1 MRIRDRIFRIGTG
14 ILCVIMAALLIVLM
28 FMNHR
33 RNQERADALRQK
45 TEERKVLETQKIE
58 EAAELYDHYIDQ
70 LGGISVV
77 CWGDAVMAGK
87 GDVSL
92 PSALKAVIG
101 ENLYQPFTESYSKIV
116 DKEEMTQPDAV
127 VANMGVRDEGMR
139 EILVRAGVNTMKVGE
154 WALIPGDTEPQNI
167 VLGDDT
173 FWTPLHF
180 ARQEKTSF
188 GKVVIEEIEGTLIE
202 GEGEYDELHPRFAFV
217 RDEEGDSFQ
226 TGAGTVIET
235 ENASRY
241 LGDIPVFFFEDDSAD
256 NVDSFMSDL
265 EDLVDRYTDY
275 YHENREEEETSDEDT
290 LEEQSE
296 DGYTGDEQAAEEE
309 SGGAEEGS
317 EKETSV
323 SHAFVV
329 LCTVESDSDLDTALK
344 EEFGD
349 HYIRSD
355 LYADSLNA
363 DNCKNLA
370 QKVYEALRTG
380 DRGARRPLRSGRTLI
395 SQRTFYNLFSRSAL

>member
-1 MRIRDRIFRIGTG
+1 M
-14 ILCVIMAALLIVLM
+14 CVIMAALLIVLM

-33 RNQERADALRQK
+33 RNQERADELRRK
-45 TEERKVLETQKIE
+45 TEERKVLETQKME
-58 EAAELYDHYIDQ
+58 KAAELYDQYLDQ
-70 LGGISVV
+70 LSGTSVV

-87 GDVSL
+87 GDASL
-92 PSALKAVIG
+92 ASALEAVIS
-101 ENLYQPFTESYSKIV
+101 ENLYQPFTESYSKVV
-116 DKEEMTQPDAV
+116 DTEEMTQPGASV
-127 VANMGVRDEGMR
+127 TNMGVRDEGMR
-139 EILVRAGVNTMKVGE
+139 EILARAGVSTMKVGE
-154 WALIPGDTEPQNI
+154 WVLLPGDTEPQNI

-173 FWTPLHF
+173 SWTPLHF
-180 ARQEKTSF
+180 ARQDKVSF
-188 GKVVIEEIEGTLIE
+188 GKVVINETEGTLTE

-226 TGAGTVIET
+226 AGAGTEIET

-275 YHENREEEETSDEDT
+275 YREEPEEAADEETADEET
-290 LEEQSE
+290 
-296 DGYTGDEQAAEEE
+296 EEE
-309 SGGAEEGS
+309 P
-317 EKETSV
+317 SV

-329 LCTVESDSDLDTALK
+329 LCTVEGDSDLDTALR

-370 QKVYEALRTG
+370 QKVYEALDAQGCFDTVKETT
-380 DRGARRPLRSGRTLI
+380 AQAI
-395 SQRTFYNLFSRSAL
+395 EALDDLSVQVEH

>member
-173 FWTPLHF
+173 LWTPLHF
-180 ARQEKTSF
+180 ARQDKVSF

-275 YHENREEEETSDEDT
+275 YHEDREEEETSDEDT

-370 QKVYEALRTG
+370 QKVYEALDAQGCFDTVKETT
-380 DRGARRPLRSGRTLI
+380 AQAI
-395 SQRTFYNLFSRSAL
+395 EALDDLSVQVEH

>member
-1 MRIRDRIFRIGTG
+1 M
-14 ILCVIMAALLIVLM
+14 CVIMAALLIVLM

-33 RNQERADALRQK
+33 RNQERADELRRK
-45 TEERKVLETQKIE
+45 TEERKVLETQKME
-58 EAAELYDHYIDQ
+58 KAAELYDQYLDQ
-70 LGGISVV
+70 LSGTSVV

-87 GDVSL
+87 GDASL
-92 PSALKAVIG
+92 ASALESVIS
-101 ENLYQPFTESYSKIV
+101 ENLYQPFTESYSKVV
-116 DKEEMTQPDAV
+116 DTEEMTQPGAS

-139 EILVRAGVNTMKVGE
+139 EILARAGVNTMKVGE
-154 WALIPGDTEPQNI
+154 WVLLPGDTEPKNI

-173 FWTPLHF
+173 LWTPLHF
-180 ARQEKTSF
+180 ARQDKVSF
-188 GKVVIEEIEGTLIE
+188 GKVVINETEGTLTE

-226 TGAGTVIET
+226 AGAGTEIET

-275 YHENREEEETSDEDT
+275 YREEPEEEASDEDTADESTGDEEAADESADGEETSDEET
-290 LEEQSE
+290 EEP
-296 DGYTGDEQAAEEE
+296 
-309 SGGAEEGS
+309 
-317 EKETSV
+317 SV
-323 SHAFVV
+323 SNSFVV
-329 LCTVESDSDLDTALK
+329 ICTVESDSDLDAALR

-355 LYADSLNA
+355 LYAGSLNA

-370 QKVYEALRTG
+370 QKVYEALDAQGCFDTVK
-380 DRGARRPLRSGRTLI
+380 DITAQAI
-395 SQRTFYNLFSRSAL
+395 KALDDLSVQVEH

>member
-1 MRIRDRIFRIGTG
+1 M
-14 ILCVIMAALLIVLM
+14 CVIMAALLIVLM

-33 RNQERADALRQK
+33 RNQERADELRRK
-45 TEERKVLETQKIE
+45 TEERKVLETQKME
-58 EAAELYDHYIDQ
+58 KAAELYDQYLDQ
-70 LGGISVV
+70 LSGTSVV

-87 GDVSL
+87 GDASL
-92 PSALKAVIG
+92 ASALEAVIS
-101 ENLYQPFTESYSKIV
+101 ENLYQPFTESYSKVV
-116 DKEEMTQPDAV
+116 DTEEMTQPGASV
-127 VANMGVRDEGMR
+127 TNMGVRDEGMR
-139 EILVRAGVNTMKVGE
+139 EILARAGVSTMKVGE
-154 WALIPGDTEPQNI
+154 WVLLPGDTEPQNI

-173 FWTPLHF
+173 IWTPLHF
-180 ARQEKTSF
+180 ARQDKVSF
-188 GKVVIEEIEGTLIE
+188 GKVVINETEGTLTE

-226 TGAGTVIET
+226 AGAGTEIET

-256 NVDSFMSDL
+256 SIDSFMSDL

-275 YHENREEEETSDEDT
+275 YREETEEDSDDEDT
-290 LEEQSE
+290 ADEYTE
-296 DGYTGDEQAAEEE
+296 DGYTGDEEAADEETEEE
-309 SGGAEEGS
+309 P
-317 EKETSV
+317 SV

-329 LCTVESDSDLDTALK
+329 LCTVESDSDLDAALR

-355 LYADSLNA
+355 LYADSLTA

-370 QKVYEALRTG
+370 QKVYDALDAQGCFDMVKSITAKAVSEL
-380 DRGARRPLRSGRTLI
+380 DDLSV
-395 SQRTFYNLFSRSAL
+395 QVEH

>member
-1 MRIRDRIFRIGTG
+1 M
-14 ILCVIMAALLIVLM
+14 CVIMAALLIVLM

-33 RNQERADALRQK
+33 RNQERADELRRK
-45 TEERKVLETQKIE
+45 TEERKVLETQKME
-58 EAAELYDHYIDQ
+58 KAAELYDQYLDQ
-70 LGGISVV
+70 LSGTSVV

-87 GDVSL
+87 GDASL
-92 PSALKAVIG
+92 ASALEAVIS
-101 ENLYQPFTESYSKIV
+101 ENLYQPFTESYSKVV
-116 DKEEMTQPDAV
+116 DTEEMTQLGASV
-127 VANMGVRDEGMR
+127 TNMGVRDEGMR
-139 EILVRAGVNTMKVGE
+139 EILARAGVSTMKVGE
-154 WALIPGDTEPQNI
+154 WVLLPGDTEPQNI

-173 FWTPLHF
+173 IWTPLHF
-180 ARQEKTSF
+180 ARQDKVSF
-188 GKVVIEEIEGTLIE
+188 GKVVINETEGTLTE

-226 TGAGTVIET
+226 AGAGTEIET

-275 YHENREEEETSDEDT
+275 YREEPEEAADEETADEGT
-290 LEEQSE
+290 TEE
-296 DGYTGDEQAAEEE
+296 YTGDEETADEETEEE
-309 SGGAEEGS
+309 P
-317 EKETSV
+317 SV
-323 SHAFVV
+323 SHSFAVI
-329 LCTVESDSDLDTALK
+329 CTVEGDSDLDTALR

-370 QKVYEALRTG
+370 QKVYEALDAQGCFDTVKEIT
-380 DRGARRPLRSGRTLI
+380 AQAI
-395 SQRTFYNLFSRSAL
+395 EALDDLSVQVEH

>member
-139 EILVRAGVNTMKVGE
+139 ESLVRAGVNTMKVGE

-217 RDEEGDSFQ
+217 RNEEGDSFQ

-370 QKVYEALRTG
+370 QKVYEALDAQGCFDTVKETT
-380 DRGARRPLRSGRTLI
+380 AQAI
-395 SQRTFYNLFSRSAL
+395 EALDDLSVQVEH

>member
-58 EAAELYDHYIDQ
+58 KAAELYDHYIDQ

-87 GDVSL
+87 GDASL
-92 PSALKAVIG
+92 PSALGAVIG

-180 ARQEKTSF
+180 ARQDKVSF

-370 QKVYEALRTG
+370 QKVYEALDAQGCFDTVKEIT
-380 DRGARRPLRSGRTLI
+380 AQAI
-395 SQRTFYNLFSRSAL
+395 EALDDLSVQVEH

>member
-58 EAAELYDHYIDQ
+58 KAAELYDHYIDQ

-87 GDVSL
+87 GDASL
-92 PSALKAVIG
+92 PSALGAVIG
-101 ENLYQPFTESYSKIV
+101 ENLYQPFTESYSKVV
-116 DKEEMTQPDAV
+116 DTEEMTQPAAS

-139 EILVRAGVNTMKVGE
+139 EILARAGVNTMKVGE

-180 ARQEKTSF
+180 ARQDKVSF

-241 LGDIPVFFFEDDSAD
+241 LGDIPVFFLEDDSAD

-370 QKVYEALRTG
+370 QKVYEALDAQGCFDTVKEIT
-380 DRGARRPLRSGRTLI
+380 AQAI
-395 SQRTFYNLFSRSAL
+395 EALDDLSVQVEH

>member
-217 RDEEGDSFQ
+217 RNEEGDSFQ

-370 QKVYEALRTG
+370 QKVYEALDAQGCFDTVKETT
-380 DRGARRPLRSGRTLI
+380 AQAI
-395 SQRTFYNLFSRSAL
+395 EALDDLSVQVEH